1 MKLGPLAPPLAG
13 RSPSY
18 IVRQLF
24 DLKVGT
30 RRGVMSRF
38 MRPVVA
44 DLSTLDMLNIA
55 AYVSSLAPPPR
66 ESITMQSAS
75 R

>member
-1 MKLGPLAPPLAG
+1 M
-13 RSPSY
+13 
-18 IVRQLF
+18 VRQLF
-24 DLKVGT
+24 ELKVGS

-55 AYVSSLAPPPR
+55 AYVASLPPPPPR
-66 ESITMQSAS
+66 ESTSMQSAS

>member
-1 MKLGPLAPPLAG
+1 VKLGLLAPPLAG
-13 RSPSY
+13 RSPTY
-18 IVRQLF
+18 LVRQLYE
-24 DLKVGT
+24 LKIGT

-44 DLSTLDMLNIA
+44 DLSTLDMLYIA
-55 AYVSSLAPPPR
+55 AYVGSLTPPPQ
-66 ESITMQSAS
+66 EPVSMQSAS

>member
-1 MKLGPLAPPLAG
+1 M
-13 RSPSY
+13 
-18 IVRQLF
+18 VRQLF
-24 DLKVGT
+24 ELKIGS

-44 DLSTLDMLNIA
+44 DLTTLDMLNIA
-55 AYVSSLAPPPR
+55 AYVASLPPPPR
-66 ESITMQSAS
+66 ESTSMQSAS